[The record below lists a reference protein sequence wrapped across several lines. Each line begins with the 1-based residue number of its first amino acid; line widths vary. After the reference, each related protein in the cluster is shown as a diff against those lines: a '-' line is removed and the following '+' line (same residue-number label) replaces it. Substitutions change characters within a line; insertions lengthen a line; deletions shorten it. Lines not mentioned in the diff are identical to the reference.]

1 MNDKQKKVLTLSLLA
16 YTIGGF
22 LLAVGIML
30 KTTLTIIIFYLM
42 GLVMIVCGMLCL
54 YNNYKLDK
62 QTKLYLYLTYIGIGL
77 AIFLSFAAFSQ
88 L

>member
-1 MNDKQKKVLTLSLLA
+1 MNDKQKKILTLSLLA

-30 KTTLTIIIFYLM
+30 KTSLTIIVFYVM
-42 GLVMIVCGMLCL
+42 GLAMIVSGMLCL
-54 YNNYKLDK
+54 YNNYKLEK
-62 QTKLYLYLTYIGIGL
+62 TTKLYLYLTYIGIIL